1 MKRMKKHW
9 VKRVGT
15 LVLSTILLA
24 APAYATVGG
33 GTVGDTNGGGLNLRK
48 EASTTAG
55 VQEVLDEGSF
65 LLVEE
70 KLDGWYKVV
79 HDGVAG
85 YVCSDYVDFSET
97 LDGDFDFT
105 ASTNGT
111 SVNIRKSA
119 STDAGVV
126 KVLYDSG
133 SKLCILGVSGNWLHV
148 QDEGGTE
155 GYIRSDLLRYTGA
168 RPSALPAAPTVATA
182 TQAAAP
188 VATQASGSGSVSS
201 TGSQLAQTALLYK
214 GYRYTWG
221 GTSPSTGFDCSGFVN
236 YIYGLYGYKL
246 ERVAQS
252 IYNTNGRLITD
263 RSQLLP
269 GDILCFGWSPYSIN
283 HVGIYVGNNQMIHAS
298 TSRTGVIVSSI
309 VDSYYTSRFVGA
321 KRVL

>member
-1 MKRMKKHW
+1 MKKQW
-9 VKRVGT
+9 MKRVGT

-48 EASTTAG
+48 EASTGAS

-85 YVCSDYVDFSET
+85 YVCADYVDFAET
-97 LDGDFDFT
+97 LDGDFDYT
-105 ASTNGT
+105 ATTSGT
-111 SVNIRKSA
+111 SVNIRRAA

-133 SKLCILGVSGNWLHV
+133 SKLCVLGVSGNWLHV
-148 QDEGGTE
+148 QDEGGAE

-188 VATQASGSGSVSS
+188 TVTQASGGGSVSS
-201 TGSQLAQTALLYK
+201 GTGSQLVQTALLYK

-252 IYNTNGRLITD
+252 IYNSNGRLITD
-263 RSQLLP
+263 RSHPLPADLLCS
-269 GDILCFGWSPYSIN
+269 GGSPYSIS
-283 HVGIYVGNNQMIHAS
+283 HVGIYIGGGQMIHAS
-298 TSRTGVIVSSI
+298 TSRTGVVISSI
-309 VDSYYTSRFVGA
+309 TDSYYTSRFVGA